1 MCISPALQ
9 LNRYYIILDILFTF
23 QEKTDTSSKL
33 ELKPQESGAPQP
45 EEGEGEN
52 ESTFEEKREAAQ
64 SRPWTRVDER
74 PRSFAS
80 TKKFFEDQGSLI
92 RQKVR
97 DKSCSD
103 Q

>member
-1 MCISPALQ
+1 M
-9 LNRYYIILDILFTF
+9 
-23 QEKTDTSSKL
+23 KL
-33 ELKPQESGAPQP
+33 ELKPQESGAPQT

-52 ESTFEEKREAAQ
+52 ELTFEEKREAAQ

-97 DKSCSD
+97 NNSYSD

>member
-1 MCISPALQ
+1 M
-9 LNRYYIILDILFTF
+9 
-23 QEKTDTSSKL
+23 KL
-33 ELKPQESGAPQP
+33 ELKPQESGAPQT
-45 EEGEGEN
+45 EEGEGED
-52 ESTFEEKREAAQ
+52 ELTFEEKREAAQ

-97 DKSCSD
+97 ENSYSD